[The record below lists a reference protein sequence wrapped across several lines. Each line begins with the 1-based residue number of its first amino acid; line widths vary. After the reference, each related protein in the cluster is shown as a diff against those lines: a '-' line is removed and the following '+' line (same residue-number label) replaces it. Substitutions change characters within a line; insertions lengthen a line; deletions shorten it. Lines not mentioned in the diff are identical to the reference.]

1 MVVLT
6 KEVAGVVIEDAEEV
20 VQETQVFNPDLKL
33 KTRNRFG
40 KPTLERRAPSN
51 SKMPF
56 QRVASREDQE
66 RVRKERAELR
76 DLKRELQSEIKTEL
90 EEKKAAR
97 EEKKRQ
103 KEANEQKNIGYQV
116 INDNRK
122 IKKMKRIVR
131 SKIIHMPA
139 EHFEK
144 YLQKHRRQFE

>member
-6 KEVAGVVIEDAEEV
+6 KEIAGVIIEDADEV

-40 KPTLERRAPSN
+40 KPTLERKSPSN

-56 QRVASREDQE
+56 QRIATREEQD
-66 RVRKERAELR
+66 RVRKERGELR
-76 DLKRELQSEIKTEL
+76 DLKQELQADIKVEL
-90 EEKKAAR
+90 EEKRLAR

-103 KEANEQKNIGYQV
+103 KEANDQKNLGFQV

-122 IKKMKRIVR
+122 IKKMKRLVR

-139 EHFEK
+139 EHFER